1 MQSDQE
7 SLIDIANA
15 IRRILRYASGISK
28 LELEINDEKLSAI
41 LYQITIIGEATKRL
55 SQEVRQQHPEIP
67 WREMAGMRDV
77 IVHEYDQLD
86 FDVVWDVV
94 ENKSSELLVLLD
106 SLLWKYFQ
114 DNLQIAILKLALSI
128 FGILDRLAKF
138 FVIEYTD
145 AVGIKSEF
153 RHLGG

>member
-7 SLIDIANA
+7 SLIDIANI
-15 IRRILRYASGISK
+15 IRRILRYTSGISK

-106 SLLWKYFQ
+106 FLL
-114 DNLQIAILKLALSI
+114 
-128 FGILDRLAKF
+128 
-138 FVIEYTD
+138 
-145 AVGIKSEF
+145 
-153 RHLGG
+153 